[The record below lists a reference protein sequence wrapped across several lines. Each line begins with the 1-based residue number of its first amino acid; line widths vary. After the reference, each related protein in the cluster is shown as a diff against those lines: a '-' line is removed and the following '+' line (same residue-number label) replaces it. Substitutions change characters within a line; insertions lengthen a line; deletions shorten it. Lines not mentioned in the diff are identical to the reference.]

1 MKNSKATKEPDPM
14 DINIIV
20 SLYKKQE
27 ISAQQAF
34 ELLQENNLL
43 PEALMQL
50 LVNLHDEREALNSL
64 SQ

>member
-1 MKNSKATKEPDPM
+1 M

-50 LVNLHDEREALNSL
+50 LVNLHDEREAFNSL